1 MQIVGILNTIQIL
14 ASIVIIV
21 LVLIQQH
28 ESGIYSKTSNINRSR
43 RGTEKVV
50 YNLTIVFGT
59 IFVIASIANFLTQ

>member
-1 MQIVGILNTIQIL
+1 MQITAVLNLIQIL
-14 ASIVIIV
+14 ASVAIIA

-59 IFVIASIANFLTQ
+59 IFVITSIANFLTQ

>member
-1 MQIVGILNTIQIL
+1 MQISFILNAIQMIT
-14 ASIVIIV
+14 SIGIIG

-28 ESGIYSKTSNINRSR
+28 ESGIYSKTSNINRTR

-50 YNLTIVFGT
+50 YNLTIIFGT